1 MMEKNLPKDTKVQKT
16 RERFQQ
22 SYALS
27 YANDCSNKWWN
38 VLVRMLLP
46 QLTNYRMRARERLND
61 FTILLEILMPLK
73 KIA

>member
-1 MMEKNLPKDTKVQKT
+1 M
-16 RERFQQ
+16 R
-22 SYALS
+22 

-46 QLTNYRMRARERLND
+46 QPTNDTMRARERLND